1 MGGKERV
8 LALLAAVLLLGAG
21 RFTFVAAGTAS
32 WFYPAAEY
40 GRDHVCAMNIEPPGT
55 RVLVV
60 NRDNGREATCTVIG
74 TGPFIP
80 GRVIDVS
87 LSVADALGFDGLA
100 SVSVYR
106 TSPAKVPLPR

>member
-1 MGGKERV
+1 MTRI
-8 LALLAAVLLLGAG
+8 LTISAAVLLLGAG

-40 GRDHVCAMNIEPPGT
+40 GRDHVCAMNVEPPGT
-55 RVLVV
+55 KVLVV

-80 GRVIDVS
+80 GRAIDVS
-87 LSVADALGFDGLA
+87 ASVANVLGFTGLA
-100 SVSVYR
+100 NVKIYR
-106 TSPAKVPLPR
+106 TISSKGYKR